1 MAGEKSTQP
10 TLYLIRHGEKPTP
23 GDGEKQDG
31 LSTQGKERADGL
43 RKVFGQDSSYDIGY
57 IMAEEPKPD
66 SDRRPFDTVKPL
78 SEELNLKIHDHVK
91 RDDHE
96 KAAKKALSFE
106 GPGNLL
112 LCWEHHNLAN
122 IATAIGVQG
131 YAAATG
137 WSGEVKYP
145 DSMFDLIWVVPPPYT
160 EITGVWSEKVPGL
173 DDSVKTN
180 AQGDV
185 IPPSA

>member
-1 MAGEKSTQP
+1 MRLKCLTG
-10 TLYLIRHGEKPTP
+10 I
-23 GDGEKQDG
+23 
-31 LSTQGKERADGL
+31 
-43 RKVFGQDSSYDIGY
+43 
-57 IMAEEPKPD
+57 D
-66 SDRRPFDTVKPL
+66 SDQRPYDTVKPL
-78 SEELNLKIHDHVK
+78 SEELNLKVHHHVK
-91 RDDHE
+91 RDDYD
-96 KAAKKALSFE
+96 KAAKEALSFK

-112 LCWEHHNLAN
+112 LCWEHHALAN
-122 IATAIGVQG
+122 IVTAIGVQG

-145 DSMFDLIWVVPPPYT
+145 GSMFDLIWVIPPPYT
-160 EITGVWSEKVPGL
+160 EITGVLSEKVPGL